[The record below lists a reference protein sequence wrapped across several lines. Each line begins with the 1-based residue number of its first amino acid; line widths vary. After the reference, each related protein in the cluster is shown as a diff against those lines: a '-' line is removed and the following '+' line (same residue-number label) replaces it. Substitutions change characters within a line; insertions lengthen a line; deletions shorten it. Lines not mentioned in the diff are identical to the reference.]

1 MSEDER
7 WFAECQDAGD
17 GSDDLVIDLPPVLL
31 KKWA

>member
-7 WFAECQDAGD
+7 WFAKFQDAGD
-17 GSDDLVIDLPPVLL
+17 GSGDLVIDLPPELL